1 MAHSK
6 AMTIIKREEAEIAET
21 ITEDHVRAC
30 DKNMSL
36 GDIFPSI
43 QASQTGVYYLATP
56 NLWLTTILFQGLCV
70 GMISTAHDV
79 ERIIVTPL

>member
-1 MAHSK
+1 MAHGK
-6 AMTIIKREEAEIAET
+6 AMAILKREEAEIAET

-43 QASQTGVYYLATP
+43 QASQTGVYYLTTQ
-56 NLWLTTILFQGLCV
+56 NLRLTSILVQGWS
-70 GMISTAHDV
+70 MIVDMILAHKM
-79 ERIIVTPL
+79 LNG